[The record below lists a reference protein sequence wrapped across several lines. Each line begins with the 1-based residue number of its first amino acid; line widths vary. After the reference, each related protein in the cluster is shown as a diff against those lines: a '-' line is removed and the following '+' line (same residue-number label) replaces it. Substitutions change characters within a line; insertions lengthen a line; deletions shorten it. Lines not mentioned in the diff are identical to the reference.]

1 MTRNYSC
8 WQNLI
13 MHDLR
18 VTWSW
23 ACLNFCRVMARKLGD
38 VRFNFCF
45 RPQTPKYCPVI
56 IRNKRKFF
64 GKVRIWQNYTL
75 LSSDVYVDLSDL
87 TITLS
92 RHDVRKLQKN
102 SCKPDLLDTQKSW
115 LDCEHVVITINQ
127 PSHLKN
133 AFFYDVDVNRES
145 LGCPED
151 FGTKFEIFR
160 AKKSMLNFLFC
171 VMNWLW
177 ISYAKASWWPQ
188 AADCLKGRPRKKIC
202 RYIWLVEKR
211 ILPLLYRSHLLWTEL
226 WGIFLAPTKKNLFS
240 KALVTK
246 LFVSPRG
253 DSTAVIV
260 HE

>member
-1 MTRNYSC
+1 MNLFLLQFLSFLFFFSVSKMMRNCGSKRIV
-8 WQNLI
+8 LI
-13 MHDLR
+13 LVLGIIIAVMHN
-18 VTWSW
+18 
-23 ACLNFCRVMARKLGD
+23 CN
-38 VRFNFCF
+38 
-45 RPQTPKYCPVI
+45 
-56 IRNKRKFF
+56 
-64 GKVRIWQNYTL
+64 
-75 LSSDVYVDLSDL
+75 
-87 TITLS
+87 
-92 RHDVRKLQKN
+92 
-102 SCKPDLLDTQKSW
+102 LLDTQKSW
-115 LDCEHVVITINQ
+115 LDCEHAVITINQ

-145 LGCPED
+145 LGCPEH

-226 WGIFLAPTKKNLFS
+226 WGIFLAPTKKILFS